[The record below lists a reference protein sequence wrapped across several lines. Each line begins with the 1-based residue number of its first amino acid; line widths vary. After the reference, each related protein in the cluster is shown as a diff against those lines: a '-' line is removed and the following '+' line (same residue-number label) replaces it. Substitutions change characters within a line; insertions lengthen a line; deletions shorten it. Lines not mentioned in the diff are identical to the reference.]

1 MSLLIAPVRIVT
13 QRVDGFGIGDTGA
26 VSLERHSFQW
36 FDYMTKSR
44 LPLRLFLFVAIAVGV
59 ALLLGLLVGTLNGA
73 LELVERLSA
82 APIWLRLPL
91 IALVALLLAG
101 LIILIWRWWGPPARR
116 RAKVVAPPRRD
127 EVQERLDTLRE
138 RRADIAAL
146 DNELIELDR
155 RRTAGDMHVAMF
167 GEISAGKSSL
177 IKALAPDADLAI
189 DVRGGTTQAVTHY
202 RSDLGDGIGM
212 LLADVPGSREVDG
225 ERHERIARE
234 EALRAHAV
242 VYVGASDFTASQDA
256 ELRWL
261 AGFGKPLLIALTK
274 SDQYS
279 ADELEQLL
287 ARLRQRYNGIASA
300 VVATSAAQRYCQHGE
315 DAAGNEIQI
324 MRARPA
330 DVRGLVD
337 ALLRVTSAGAAAL
350 EPAREAAILSSI
362 DQRGAEIARATA
374 AIESQAC
381 VTRYTRRAIVGAM
394 AAVAPGS
401 DILIQGAL
409 GTALVRELARIHEVP
424 VRDIDVDA
432 LLKRLGLTVRNTT
445 AIILAIAGNALK
457 AFPGLG
463 TLGGGV
469 LHAIAY
475 GLVFDSV
482 GNALA
487 DSLAERQQFDLADA
501 EQRVQ
506 SMLQASGR
514 ERIERIARLTLET
527 LRNPDR
533 AANED

>member
-1 MSLLIAPVRIVT
+1 MP
-13 QRVDGFGIGDTGA
+13 
-26 VSLERHSFQW
+26 
-36 FDYMTKSR
+36 KSR
-44 LPLRLFLFVAIAVGV
+44 LPLRLFMFVAIAIGA

-73 LELVERLSA
+73 LELYERLST
-82 APIWLRLPL
+82 APLWLRLPL
-91 IALVALLLAG
+91 IVLAALLVTG
-101 LIILIWRWWGPPARR
+101 LMMLIWRWWGPPARR

-127 EVQERLDTLRE
+127 EVQSRLDALRQ
-138 RRADIAAL
+138 RRADIAEL
-146 DNELIELDR
+146 DHELAELDR
-155 RRTAGDMHVAMF
+155 RHSAGDLHVAMF

-189 DVRGGTTQAVTHY
+189 DVRGGTTHRVAHY
-202 RSDLGDGIGM
+202 RCQLDDGIEM

-225 ERHERIARE
+225 AQHERTARE

-261 AGFGKPLLIALTK
+261 ASFGKPLVIALTK

-287 ARLRQRYNGIASA
+287 VRLRQRYAGIASA
-300 VVATSAAQRYCQHGE
+300 VVATSAERRLCQHGE
-315 DAAGNEIQI
+315 DASGKEILL
-324 MRARPA
+324 MRVRPA
-330 DVRGLVD
+330 EVDELVD
-337 ALLRVTSAGAAAL
+337 ALLRVTASGAAAL
-350 EPAREAAILSSI
+350 EPAREAAVLSSI

-374 AIESQAC
+374 EVEAQAC

-432 LLKRLGLTVRNTT
+432 LLRRLGFNVRNTT

-482 GNALA
+482 GHALA
-487 DSLAERQQFDLADA
+487 ASLAERQQLDVADA

-506 SMLQASGR
+506 SLLQASSR
-514 ERIERIARLTLET
+514 DRIERIARLTLDT

-533 AANED
+533 ATDED

>member
-1 MSLLIAPVRIVT
+1 MP
-13 QRVDGFGIGDTGA
+13 
-26 VSLERHSFQW
+26 
-36 FDYMTKSR
+36 KSR
-44 LPLRLFLFVAIAVGV
+44 LPLRLFLFVAIAIGA
-59 ALLLGLLVGTLNGA
+59 ALLLGLLVSTLNGA
-73 LELVERLSA
+73 LELYQRLIT
-82 APIWLRLPL
+82 APLWLRLPL
-91 IALVALLLAG
+91 IVLAGLLLAG
-101 LIILIWRWWGPPARR
+101 LIVFIWRWWGPAARR
-116 RAKVVAPPRRD
+116 RSKVVAPPRRD
-127 EVQERLDTLRE
+127 EVQARLDALRQ
-138 RRADIAAL
+138 RRADIAEL
-146 DNELIELDR
+146 DNELVELDR
-155 RRTAGDMHVAMF
+155 RRSTGDLHVAMF

-177 IKALAPDADLAI
+177 IKSLAPEADLAI
-189 DVRGGTTQAVTHY
+189 DVRGGTTQRVAHY
-202 RSDLGDGIGM
+202 RCELGDGIAM

-225 ERHERIARE
+225 ARHEKIARE

-242 VYVGASDFTASQDA
+242 VYVGASDFSASQDA

-261 AGFGKPLLIALTK
+261 AGFGKPLVIALTK

-279 ADELEQLL
+279 AEELAQLL
-287 ARLRQRYNGIASA
+287 ARLRNRYAGVASA
-300 VVATSAAQRYCQHGE
+300 VVATSAERRTCQHGKDDE
-315 DAAGNEIQI
+315 GGEII
-324 MRARPA
+324 MMRARPA
-330 DVRGLVD
+330 EVSDLVD
-337 ALLRVTSAGAAAL
+337 ALLRVTASGAAAL
-350 EPAREAAILSSI
+350 EPAREAAVLSSV

-374 AIESQAC
+374 AVEAQAC

-401 DILIQGAL
+401 DIIIQGAL
-409 GTALVRELARIHEVP
+409 GTALVRGLARIHEVP

-487 DSLAERQQFDLADA
+487 ASLAERQQFDLADA

-506 SMLQASGR
+506 SLLQASGR
-514 ERIERIARLTLET
+514 ERIARIAQLTLDT
-527 LRNPDR
+527 LRHPDR
-533 AANED
+533 ADNEE